1 MTNLEDSNELAISCR
16 RARKRTLK
24 ARWQKSAVLLS
35 PCGRSSSSSS
45 SKRAPRPK
53 PTRYLLACELSYPAI
68 GSDSLIPNHQDLIR
82 QAAYLKE
89 AAHVGTETVKLLK
102 RAWEEMLDTSVLAA
116 NIKHMIRLCVL
127 AAGNVFS
134 SSGAQQSASRALD
147 SPEGHHT
154 DKANGMR
161 ETMAK
166 RLKRRCLRLGKAC
179 ESLMRGVRQGV
190 EVDDQFEK
198 LVLALSEWLAA
209 LNKAHQDIRLVR

>member
-1 MTNLEDSNELAISCR
+1 M
-16 RARKRTLK
+16 
-24 ARWQKSAVLLS
+24 
-35 PCGRSSSSSS
+35 
-45 SKRAPRPK
+45 
-53 PTRYLLACELSYPAI
+53 
-68 GSDSLIPNHQDLIR
+68 IR

-116 NIKHMIRLCVL
+116 NIKHMIHLCVL

-134 SSGAQQSASRALD
+134 SSERRTVCVHELWTH
-147 SPEGHHT
+147 PEGHHT

>member
-1 MTNLEDSNELAISCR
+1 
-16 RARKRTLK
+16 
-24 ARWQKSAVLLS
+24 
-35 PCGRSSSSSS
+35 
-45 SKRAPRPK
+45 
-53 PTRYLLACELSYPAI
+53 
-68 GSDSLIPNHQDLIR
+68 LIR

-127 AAGNVFS
+127 AAGNVFA
-134 SSGAQQSASRALD
+134 SSGTVCVSLLTHPKDHS
-147 SPEGHHT
+147 